1 MFYILFQI
9 KFMKR
14 FGYLDSSSS
23 DSEALY
29 HEEAIKDAVK
39 NLQKFGA
46 LNQTGILD
54 NATLQV

>member
-1 MFYILFQI
+1 
-9 KFMKR
+9 MKR